1 MVLTSLKFTADK
13 APESLAPLSGLEVYL
28 GNYFV
33 PDVIKAQAQHVS
45 VGKGREDEHFTIYR
59 PPKLPGF
66 QFRFL
71 ASMIQQEPQS
81 RLFYD
86 FRIIMDYELPLF

>member
-1 MVLTSLKFTADK
+1 MGKRREAD
-13 APESLAPLSGLEVYL
+13 L
-28 GNYFV
+28 
-33 PDVIKAQAQHVS
+33 
-45 VGKGREDEHFTIYR
+45 FTIYR

-71 ASMIQQEPQS
+71 ASMIQQEPPS

>member
-1 MVLTSLKFTADK
+1 MGRHDRPRPKGAEARTTLLYAEGFSIK
-13 APESLAPLSGLEVYL
+13 SQSQ
-28 GNYFV
+28 NV
-33 PDVIKAQAQHVS
+33 P
-45 VGKGREDEHFTIYR
+45 VGKRREADLFTIYR

-66 QFRFL
+66 QFRVL
-71 ASMIQQEPQS
+71 ASMIQQESQS